1 MFPSSHIF
9 VFWYFGHFI
18 CMIFFP
24 VFIPLAHLA
33 LQNVNKDYIIFLF
46 FATLLP
52 KVTKKDKQKMGWL
65 GTARALKDQ
74 DRIEKER
81 YTMSVTSVMYS
92 GPSEIK
98 LQRGF
103 HTVSLQD
110 FCSLSVSCYIL
121 NELHTASSNSQIL
134 SWNRVFFQH
143 DEFISTKLTEFIAQ
157 EWVGV
162 YLGLYFEF

>member
-1 MFPSSHIF
+1 
-9 VFWYFGHFI
+9 
-18 CMIFFP
+18 MIFFP
-24 VFIPLAHLA
+24 FFPLAHLA

-103 HTVSLQD
+103 TKGIGAFPSPNLLHSSLTCQLAFSTHTNFLIFD
-110 FCSLSVSCYIL
+110 RIL
-121 NELHTASSNSQIL
+121 INC
-134 SWNRVFFQH
+134 R
-143 DEFISTKLTEFIAQ
+143 ISTYFFHLKINGYCRPSKKVKKEKWYFVIKIVLIYCEKKLF
-157 EWVGV
+157 
-162 YLGLYFEF
+162 